1 MSMQPPPDGYGY
13 DYGAPPP
20 PWPAPTPPRR
30 PKWPWLAGGAL
41 LVAVVAAAA
50 ALIVALSRSSDPGS
64 ESADAASTST
74 STVTVTVSPSASS
87 VPGAEADRPAPRT
100 PASPAATPSGF
111 PTNGTLKVGVDIPPG
126 EYALRPTDSLGGYW
140 ERLSC
145 LTGDF
150 ECITANSIVQGT
162 GYVTV
167 LPGDVALRI
176 EDLALEATGNPA
188 PSTAPSR
195 PLPPLSATEDT
206 DGQGFV
212 GIPEARCNHTN
223 PAVAVGRTAESLVVI
238 CETGAGRY
246 YYKGVRTDD
255 GAAIEIDDP
264 VPSGDGFTVTNAGVQ
279 YRISSSALV
288 ISEGSTVLTEE
299 PMLQYWSR

>member
-13 DYGAPPP
+13 GYGAPPP
-20 PWPAPTPPRR
+20 PWPTPTPPRR
-30 PKWPWLAGGAL
+30 PKWPWLVGGAL
-41 LVAVVAAAA
+41 LVAVVAAVA
-50 ALIVALSRSSDPGS
+50 ALVVVLTRSSDPGS
-64 ESADAASTST
+64 EGAVAASPSP
-74 STVTVTVSPSASS
+74 STVTVTVSPSAA
-87 VPGAEADRPAPRT
+87 PPTETDPPAPRT
-100 PASPAATPSGF
+100 QASRSAPSGF
-111 PTNGTLKVGVDIPPG
+111 PTNGTLKVGVDIAPG

-150 ECITANSIVQGT
+150 ECITANSIVQGNS
-162 GYVTV
+162 YVTV

-176 EDLALEATGNPA
+176 EDLELTATGNPA
-188 PSTAPSR
+188 PAPGPAR
-195 PLPPLSATEDT
+195 PLPPVSASEDT
-206 DGQGFV
+206 DPQGFV

-223 PAVAVGRTAESLVVI
+223 PAVAIGQTADSLVVV

-246 YYKGVRTDD
+246 YYKGVRTND

-264 VPSGDGFTVTNAGVQ
+264 VPSGDGFTATNAGVQ
-279 YRISSSALV
+279 YSISSSALV
-288 ISEGSTVLTEE
+288 ISEGSTVLAEE

>member
-13 DYGAPPP
+13 GYGAPPP
-20 PWPAPTPPRR
+20 PWPTPTPPRR
-30 PKWPWLAGGAL
+30 PKWPWLVGGAL
-41 LVAVVAAAA
+41 LVAVVAA
-50 ALIVALSRSSDPGS
+50 VATLVVVLTRSSDPGS
-64 ESADAASTST
+64 EGAVAASPSP
-74 STVTVTVSPSASS
+74 STVTVTVSPSAA
-87 VPGAEADRPAPRT
+87 PPTETDPPAPRT
-100 PASPAATPSGF
+100 QASRSAPSGF
-111 PTNGTLKVGVDIPPG
+111 PTNGTLKVGVDIAPG

-150 ECITANSIVQGT
+150 ECITANSIVQGNS
-162 GYVTV
+162 YVTV

-176 EDLALEATGNPA
+176 EDLELTATGNPA
-188 PSTAPSR
+188 PATGPAR
-195 PLPPLSATEDT
+195 PLPPVSASEDT
-206 DGQGFV
+206 DPQGFV

-223 PAVAVGRTAESLVVI
+223 PAVAIGQTADSLVVV

-246 YYKGVRTDD
+246 YYKGVRTND

-264 VPSGDGFTVTNAGVQ
+264 VPSGDGFTATNAGVQ
-279 YRISSSALV
+279 YSISSSALV
-288 ISEGSTVLTEE
+288 ISEGSTVLAEE

>member
-13 DYGAPPP
+13 GYGAPPP
-20 PWPAPTPPRR
+20 PWPTPTPPRR
-30 PKWPWLAGGAL
+30 PKWPWLVGGAL
-41 LVAVVAAAA
+41 LVAVVAAVA
-50 ALIVALSRSSDPGS
+50 ALVVVLTRSSDPGS
-64 ESADAASTST
+64 ESAVAASPSP
-74 STVTVTVSPSASS
+74 STVTVTASPSAPSR
-87 VPGAEADRPAPRT
+87 AESDPPAPRAQ
-100 PASPAATPSGF
+100 ASRSAPSGF
-111 PTNGTLKVGVDIPPG
+111 PTNGILKVGVDIAPG

-150 ECITANSIVQGT
+150 ECITANSIVQGNS
-162 GYVTV
+162 YVTV

-176 EDLALEATGNPA
+176 EDLELTATGNPA
-188 PSTAPSR
+188 PATGPAR
-195 PLPPLSATEDT
+195 PLPPVSASEDT
-206 DGQGFV
+206 DPQGFV

-223 PAVAVGRTAESLVVI
+223 PAVAIGQTADSLVVV

-246 YYKGVRTDD
+246 YYKGVRTND

-264 VPSGDGFTVTNAGVQ
+264 VPSGDGFIATNAGVQ
-279 YRISSSALV
+279 YSISSSALV
-288 ISEGSTVLTEE
+288 ISEGSTVLAEE

>member
-13 DYGAPPP
+13 GYGASPP
-20 PWPAPTPPRR
+20 PWPTPTPPRR
-30 PKWPWLAGGAL
+30 PKWPWLVGGAL
-41 LVAVVAAAA
+41 LVAVVAAVA
-50 ALIVALSRSSDPGS
+50 ALVVVLTRSSDPGS
-64 ESADAASTST
+64 EGAVAASPSP
-74 STVTVTVSPSASS
+74 STVTVTVSPSAA
-87 VPGAEADRPAPRT
+87 PPTETDPPAPRT
-100 PASPAATPSGF
+100 QASRSAPSGF
-111 PTNGTLKVGVDIPPG
+111 PTNGTLKVGVDIAPG

-150 ECITANSIVQGT
+150 ECITANSIVQGNS
-162 GYVTV
+162 YVTV

-176 EDLALEATGNPA
+176 EDLELTATGNPA
-188 PSTAPSR
+188 PATGPAR
-195 PLPPLSATEDT
+195 PLPPVSASEDT
-206 DGQGFV
+206 DPQGFV

-223 PAVAVGRTAESLVVI
+223 PAVAIGQTADSLVVV

-246 YYKGVRTDD
+246 YYKGIRTND

-264 VPSGDGFTVTNAGVQ
+264 VPSGDGFTATNAGVQ
-279 YRISSSALV
+279 YSISSSALV
-288 ISEGSTVLTEE
+288 ISEGSTVLAEE

>member
-13 DYGAPPP
+13 GYGAPPP

-30 PKWPWLAGGAL
+30 PKWPWLVGGAL
-41 LVAVVAAAA
+41 LVAVVAAVAALVVTLTRSADPESESTAA
-50 ALIVALSRSSDPGS
+50 AR
-64 ESADAASTST
+64 TSP
-74 STVTVTVSPSASS
+74 STVTVTVSPSAA
-87 VPGAEADRPAPRT
+87 PQTEADLPTPRAQTSRP
-100 PASPAATPSGF
+100 ATPSGF
-111 PTNGTLKVGVDIPPG
+111 PTNGTLKVGVDITPG

-150 ECITANSIVQGT
+150 ECITANSIVQGNS
-162 GYVTV
+162 YVTV
-167 LPGDVALRI
+167 LPGDAALRI
-176 EDLALEATGNPA
+176 EDLELSATGNPA
-188 PSTAPSR
+188 PATGPAR
-195 PLPPLSATEDT
+195 PLPPVSASEDT
-206 DGQGFV
+206 DAQGFV

-223 PAVAVGRTAESLVVI
+223 PAVAIGQTAESLVVV

-246 YYKGVRTDD
+246 YYKGVRTND

-264 VPSGDGFTVTNAGVQ
+264 APSGDGFTATNAGVQ

-288 ISEGSTVLTEE
+288 ISEGSTVLAEE

>member
-13 DYGAPPP
+13 GYGAPPP
-20 PWPAPTPPRR
+20 PWPTPTPPRR
-30 PKWPWLAGGAL
+30 PKWPWLVGGAL
-41 LVAVVAAAA
+41 LVAVVAAVA
-50 ALIVALSRSSDPGS
+50 ALVVVLTRSSDPGS
-64 ESADAASTST
+64 EGAVAASPSP
-74 STVTVTVSPSASS
+74 STVTVTVSPSAA
-87 VPGAEADRPAPRT
+87 PPTETDPPAPRT
-100 PASPAATPSGF
+100 QASRSAPSGF
-111 PTNGTLKVGVDIPPG
+111 PTNGTLKVGVDIAPG

-150 ECITANSIVQGT
+150 ECITANSIVQGNS
-162 GYVTV
+162 YVTV

-176 EDLALEATGNPA
+176 EDLELTATGNPA
-188 PSTAPSR
+188 PATGPAR
-195 PLPPLSATEDT
+195 PLPPVSASEDT
-206 DGQGFV
+206 DPQGFV

-223 PAVAVGRTAESLVVI
+223 PAVAIGQTADSLVVV

-246 YYKGVRTDD
+246 YYKGVRTND

-264 VPSGDGFTVTNAGVQ
+264 VPSGDGFTATNAGVQ
-279 YRISSSALV
+279 YSISSSALV
-288 ISEGSTVLTEE
+288 ISEGSTVLAEE

>member
-13 DYGAPPP
+13 GYGAPPP

-30 PKWPWLAGGAL
+30 PKWPWLVGGAL
-41 LVAVVAAAA
+41 LVAVVAAVAALVVTLTRSADPESESTAA
-50 ALIVALSRSSDPGS
+50 AR
-64 ESADAASTST
+64 TSP
-74 STVTVTVSPSASS
+74 STVTVTVPPSAA
-87 VPGAEADRPAPRT
+87 PQTEADQPTPQAQTSRP
-100 PASPAATPSGF
+100 ATPSGF
-111 PTNGTLKVGVDIPPG
+111 PTNGTLKVGVDITPG

-150 ECITANSIVQGT
+150 ECITANSIVQGNS
-162 GYVTV
+162 YVTV
-167 LPGDVALRI
+167 LPGDAALRI
-176 EDLALEATGNPA
+176 EDLELSATGNPA
-188 PSTAPSR
+188 PATGPAR
-195 PLPPLSATEDT
+195 PLPPVSASEDT
-206 DGQGFV
+206 DAQGFV

-223 PAVAVGRTAESLVVI
+223 PAVAIGQTAESLVVV

-246 YYKGVRTDD
+246 YYKGVRTND

-264 VPSGDGFTVTNAGVQ
+264 APSGDGFTATNAGVQ

-288 ISEGSTVLTEE
+288 ISEGSTVLAEE

>member
-13 DYGAPPP
+13 GYGAPPP

-30 PKWPWLAGGAL
+30 PKWPWFVGGAL
-41 LVAVVAAAA
+41 LVAVVAAVAALVVTLTRSADPESESTAA
-50 ALIVALSRSSDPGS
+50 AR
-64 ESADAASTST
+64 TSP
-74 STVTVTVSPSASS
+74 STVTVTVSPSAA
-87 VPGAEADRPAPRT
+87 PQTEADLPTPRAQTSRP
-100 PASPAATPSGF
+100 ATPSGF
-111 PTNGTLKVGVDIPPG
+111 PTNGTLKVGVDIAPG

-150 ECITANSIVQGT
+150 ECITANSIVQGNS
-162 GYVTV
+162 YVTV
-167 LPGDVALRI
+167 LPGDAALRI
-176 EDLALEATGNPA
+176 EDLELSATGNPA
-188 PSTAPSR
+188 PATGPAR
-195 PLPPLSATEDT
+195 PLPPVSASEDT
-206 DGQGFV
+206 DAQGFV

-223 PAVAVGRTAESLVVI
+223 PAVAIGQTAESLVVV

-246 YYKGVRTDD
+246 YYKGVRTND

-264 VPSGDGFTVTNAGVQ
+264 APSGDGFTATNAGVQ

-288 ISEGSTVLTEE
+288 ISEGSTVLAEE